1 MAILIR
7 ARGFMSAT
15 SRSDAS
21 SSSPIDPITV
31 AVVSNRLFGIV
42 QEMGEAMLR
51 TSYSQILNSS
61 RDFSVALCDAKGRLI
76 AQAEHI
82 PIHVGAMP
90 FALQSVLTAFG
101 DDVHPGDIFLMNDP
115 YHGGSHLPDL
125 TAIIPV
131 YDGERLAYWSL
142 NRAHQSDI
150 GGATH
155 GAYNPAATE
164 IWQEGFRVPPIRLGQ
179 NGKMRDDLVAMLAA
193 NVRHPRDFLGD
204 LAAMIGSAQLG
215 ARRMASL
222 IGELGGVKL
231 DAALEALLDA
241 SERQARA
248 VISTWKDGVYK
259 GEAFLDDD
267 GRGNDDIAIRATV
280 TKQGSE
286 LTVDLSDSA
295 PQVASFV
302 NSSYANTCSAVV
314 AAIAYLMDPDTPKNA
329 GSSRP
334 LKIIAKEGTIVWS
347 RPGAPVTMCTSHCSN
362 EIIEAVVRA
371 LAGACPDRAMAGWGR
386 RFRISIK
393 GERPAHG
400 QGFHLAYV
408 PCASRRRRVVGR
420 RRLAQRRRVAL
431 RRWPQVR
438 QRRGGRSALSPAFP
452 QARAAAW
459 FGRRWAVSRRR
470 WRRPRIGDADHDTIR
485 RQHGG
490 RWHPA
495 RRGRHARRQRWRA
508 ASLCLA
514 FEGQSGPHSEN
525 EGGRRAPGAR
535 RCPRGAFGRR
545 RRLGA
550 AGKAHG
556 ASAQSGCGVR
566 ACIAFGS

>member
-1 MAILIR
+1 
-7 ARGFMSAT
+7 
-15 SRSDAS
+15 
-21 SSSPIDPITV
+21 
-31 AVVSNRLFGIV
+31 
-42 QEMGEAMLR
+42 MLR

-101 DDVHPGDIFLMNDP
+101 NDVHPGDIFLMNDP

-179 NGKMRDDLVAMLAA
+179 NGKMRGDLVAMLAA

-222 IGELGGVKL
+222 INELGGVKL

-286 LTVDLSDSA
+286 LTVDLSESA

-371 LAGACPDRAMAGWGR
+371 LAGACPERAMGGWGR

-393 GERPAHG
+393 GEDPRTGKDFIWHMFHARPGGGASSGGDGWHNAGEWHSAGGLKFGSVEVAEVRFPLHFRKHELRPGSGGDG
-400 QGFHLAYV
+400 QF
-408 PCASRRRRVVGR
+408 
-420 RRLAQRRRVAL
+420 
-431 RRWPQVR
+431 
-438 QRRGGRSALSPAFP
+438 RGGAGVDLDLEMRTTTPSVGNTA
-452 QARAAAW
+452 
-459 FGRRWAVSRRR
+459 
-470 WRRPRIGDADHDTIR
+470 GDGIR
-485 RQHGG
+485 H
-490 RWHPA
+490 
-495 RRGRHARRQRWRA
+495 
-508 ASLCLA
+508 
-514 FEGQSGPHSEN
+514 
-525 EGGRRAPGAR
+525 
-535 RCPRGAFGRR
+535 
-545 RRLGA
+545 GA
-550 AGKAHG
+550 AGMLGGSDGKPHHYVLHSEGKPDRILKTKEVGVPLAPGDVLEVHSGGGGGWG
-556 ASAQSGCGVR
+556 APAKRSAQVR
-566 ACIAFGS
+566 ARDVVLGLVAGAPGRGGQS

>member
-1 MAILIR
+1 
-7 ARGFMSAT
+7 MSAT

-21 SSSPIDPITV
+21 SSSPVDPITV

-222 IGELGGVKL
+222 INELGGVKL

-286 LTVDLSDSA
+286 LTVDLSESA

-334 LKIIAKEGTIVWS
+334 LRIIAKEGTIVWS

-371 LAGACPDRAMAGWGR
+371 LAGACPERAMGGWGR

-393 GERPAHG
+393 GEDPRTGKDFIWHMFHARPGGGASSGGDGWHNAGEWHSAGGLKFGSVEVAEVRFPLHFRKHELRPGSGGDGQYRGGAGVDLDLEMRTATPSVGNTAGDGIRHG
-400 QGFHLAYV
+400 AAGMLGGSDGKPHHYVLHSKGKPDRTLKTKEVGVPLAPGDV
-408 PCASRRRRVVGR
+408 LEVHSGGGGGWGPPGNRSAEARARDVVLG
-420 RRLAQRRRVAL
+420 LIAVA
-431 RRWPQVR
+431 PA
-438 QRRGGRSALSPAFP
+438 RGGRS
-452 QARAAAW
+452 
-459 FGRRWAVSRRR
+459 
-470 WRRPRIGDADHDTIR
+470 
-485 RQHGG
+485 
-490 RWHPA
+490 
-495 RRGRHARRQRWRA
+495 
-508 ASLCLA
+508 
-514 FEGQSGPHSEN
+514 
-525 EGGRRAPGAR
+525 
-535 RCPRGAFGRR
+535 
-545 RRLGA
+545 
-550 AGKAHG
+550 
-556 ASAQSGCGVR
+556 
-566 ACIAFGS
+566 